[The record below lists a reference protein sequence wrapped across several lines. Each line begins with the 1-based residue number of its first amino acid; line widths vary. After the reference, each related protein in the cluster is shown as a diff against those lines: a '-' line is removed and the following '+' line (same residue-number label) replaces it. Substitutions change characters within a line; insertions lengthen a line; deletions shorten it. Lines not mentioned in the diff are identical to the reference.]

1 MSILVGGAKVRSAEE
16 DSRKVVMGGKE
27 FVGLGGLQ
35 WLALSICRDLYLSIC
50 LPYTFLAVR

>member
-16 DSRKVVMGGKE
+16 VSRKVMGGKE